1 MSISWGLHD
10 LWGSSLI
17 LYMWLSLMLRPV
29 SMGSQDSVQELLGNR
44 LTPSLL
50 WGDFCSVN
58 QCFPF
63 ILQET
68 IYVKQKLEASNSN
81 MTPKTTQVVPIS
93 TQQGWPWAKARWAT
107 ALGLTSKLGLIQKK
121 FKTLIER
128 SQYIY
133 IYKIKKA
140 HILKTSL

>member
-1 MSISWGLHD
+1 MICTVSVSVVPVNIFFILFFTSSQLDTFNSMSISWGLHD

-17 LYMWLSLMLRPV
+17 LYMWFSLMLRPV

-50 WGDFCSVN
+50 WGDFCCVN

-68 IYVKQKLEASNSN
+68 TYVKQKLEASNSN
-81 MTPKTTQVVPIS
+81 MTPKTTQVIPIS
-93 TQQGWPWAKARWAT
+93 TQC
-107 ALGLTSKLGLIQKK
+107 
-121 FKTLIER
+121 
-128 SQYIY
+128 
-133 IYKIKKA
+133 
-140 HILKTSL
+140 